1 MNSNRVLVCFF
12 LQEAFSCDGKEL
24 PSLAYESV
32 CRGSA
37 FRGNPSRVTE
47 LGHQYWTDNT
57 KHMWFFDADAY
68 SSAWRERSEDITVTV
83 FPYTEGDSKDHPLS
97 VFHLPLPEVND
108 NIDWNMLYEASSDDI
123 RYHIHLHAQPYYI
136 DAVSQPYKES
146 RVGNVICLTPE
157 QVSAASACDYD
168 FTVTVDALTNWSDIV
183 TSLQT
188 SGFQSSHYVLTTVF
202 GHAYTSSPHVS
213 FDGGDALLRL
223 DPVALHGSVH
233 LISRF
238 LQSLE
243 PPTIVLANA
252 SQQSLCSFRPDF
264 ERFALSLACCPD
276 DASVLANTA
285 AVCVGTMELRNLL
298 DCSEKCPAVFKNLV
312 HTGCRLSLRMSLR
325 KREGE
330 RVQMSA
336 LAPREV
342 HGGVKNDNAVN
353 TNATMNN
360 NASMNTN
367 TTMNNNA
374 SVNTNTTMNNNASV
388 NTNTT
393 MNNNASMNTNTIPH
407 NTNTNH
413 TDANDI
419 QSLTIQ
425 KTLLERKLQN
435 MEEYQRETVKH
446 YEQELEAKQRTIL
459 RLTQANR
466 EFEQLCVGTITG
478 TGDAAKLREENERLK
493 KRVAELEAQV
503 TELEEDKDKMR

>member
-1 MNSNRVLVCFF
+1 MG
-12 LQEAFSCDGKEL
+12 E
-24 PSLAYESV
+24 
-32 CRGSA
+32 
-37 FRGNPSRVTE
+37 
-47 LGHQYWTDNT
+47 
-57 KHMWFFDADAY
+57 
-68 SSAWRERSEDITVTV
+68 
-83 FPYTEGDSKDHPLS
+83 
-97 VFHLPLPEVND
+97 
-108 NIDWNMLYEASSDDI
+108 
-123 RYHIHLHAQPYYI
+123 
-136 DAVSQPYKES
+136 
-146 RVGNVICLTPE
+146 
-157 QVSAASACDYD
+157 
-168 FTVTVDALTNWSDIV
+168 
-183 TSLQT
+183 TS
-188 SGFQSSHYVLTTVF
+188 
-202 GHAYTSSPHVS
+202 HV
-213 FDGGDALLRL
+213 
-223 DPVALHGSVH
+223 
-233 LISRF
+233 
-238 LQSLE
+238 
-243 PPTIVLANA
+243 
-252 SQQSLCSFRPDF
+252 
-264 ERFALSLACCPD
+264 
-276 DASVLANTA
+276 
-285 AVCVGTMELRNLL
+285 
-298 DCSEKCPAVFKNLV
+298 V

-367 TTMNNNA
+367 T
-374 SVNTNTTMNNNASV
+374 
-388 NTNTT
+388 
-393 MNNNASMNTNTIPH
+393 IPH

-435 MEEYQRETVKH
+435 MVELTERDNAQEEYQRETVKH

-503 TELEEDKDKMR
+503 TELEEDKDKMREAMVKMCTEKWCV